1 LCLYYINKKNY
12 LCIVQ
17 FVTFH
22 MPLATNIPD
31 LISREMEKQKM
42 EADFLNMLREHNRI
56 IYKVISFYADENNT
70 LDDLYQ
76 DVVLNLW
83 TAFPNFREESKLSTW
98 VYRIALNTCVS
109 FYRKKNRRPACV
121 EITPDIKAYT
131 EENEVV
137 AELYACINRLGKL
150 ERALIFLYLEDRPY
164 KEIADIMG
172 ITATNVS
179 TKISR
184 IKEKLKQIS
193 KM

>member
-1 LCLYYINKKNY
+1 
-12 LCIVQ
+12 
-17 FVTFH
+17 
-22 MPLATNIPD
+22 
-31 LISREMEKQKM
+31 MEKQKI
-42 EADFLNMLREHNRI
+42 EAEFLNILREYNRI
-56 IYKVISFYADENNT
+56 IYKVASFYADENTT

-83 TAFPNFREESKLSTW
+83 KAFPNFREESQLSTW

-109 FYRKKNRRPACV
+109 FYRKSTRRPACV
-121 EITPDIKAYT
+121 EITPDVKVYA
-131 EENEVV
+131 EENEAI

-150 ERALIFLYLEDRPY
+150 ERALILLYLEDRPQ

-179 TKISR
+179 TKINR